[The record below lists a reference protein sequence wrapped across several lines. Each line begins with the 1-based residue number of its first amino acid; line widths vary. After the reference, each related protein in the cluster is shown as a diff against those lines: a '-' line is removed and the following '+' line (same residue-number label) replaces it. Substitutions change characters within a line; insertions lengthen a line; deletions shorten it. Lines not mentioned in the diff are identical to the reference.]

1 MGMSEFYGTPDESEA
16 VRTIH
21 RALELGVTLLDTAD
35 MYGPFTNE
43 KLVGRAVR
51 EWGGE
56 RPLIATKFGNVRGEN
71 GEFLGI
77 RGDAEYVR
85 NACEAS
91 LQRLGARPHRPL
103 LPAPRRPR
111 DADRGDRRRDGRA
124 RAGGQGP
131 PPRALRGGRR
141 DDPPAP
147 SRCTRS
153 AALQTEYSLW
163 ERSVEEEIL
172 PVVRELGIGFVAY
185 SPLGRGFLTGK
196 IRSVDDLQESDSRR
210 QRFPRFER
218 ENLEANLAL
227 VEQVEAVASRHG
239 ATPGQVALAW
249 VLSRGDDVVA
259 IPGTKRVERLEE
271 NLGALELELTDED
284 LGELDGLADSVA
296 GTRYAAEQMGALGR

>member
-51 EWGGE
+51 EWSGE

-91 LQRLGARPHRPL
+91 LQRLGLDHIDLYYQHRVDPETPIEETVGAMAEL
-103 LPAPRRPR
+103 VQEGKVRHLGLSEAGADTIRRAVAVHPI
-111 DADRGDRRRDGRA
+111 
-124 RAGGQGP
+124 
-131 PPRALRGGRR
+131 
-141 DDPPAP
+141 
-147 SRCTRS
+147 C
-153 AALQTEYSLW
+153 ALQTEYSLW

-196 IRSVDDLQESDSRR
+196 IRSVEDLQESDSRR
-210 QRFPRFER
+210 R
-218 ENLEANLAL
+218 
-227 VEQVEAVASRHG
+227 ASRASSARTWRRTSSSSSRSRRSPR
-239 ATPGQVALAW
+239 ATTPRRARSRWRGCSRAATRSSPSRAPSASSAW
-249 VLSRGDDVVA
+249 RRTWARS
-259 IPGTKRVERLEE
+259 
-271 NLGALELELTDED
+271 
-284 LGELDGLADSVA
+284 SSS
-296 GTRYAAEQMGALGR
+296 

>member
-1 MGMSEFYGTPDESEA
+1 
-16 VRTIH
+16 
-21 RALELGVTLLDTAD
+21 

-51 EWGGE
+51 EWSGE

-85 NACEAS
+85 KACEAS
-91 LQRLGARPHRPL
+91 LQRLGLDHIDLYYQHRVDPETPIEETVGAMAELVQEGKVRHLGLSEAGADTIRRARRG
-103 LPAPRRPR
+103 APDLRA
-111 DADRGDRRRDGRA
+111 ADRVLAVGALGGGGDPAGRA
-124 RAGGQGP
+124 RARHRLRRLLAARARLPDRQDPLARGP
-131 PPRALRGGRR
+131 AGGRL
-141 DDPPAP
+141 AP
-147 SRCTRS
+147 
-153 AALQTEYSLW
+153 
-163 ERSVEEEIL
+163 
-172 PVVRELGIGFVAY
+172 
-185 SPLGRGFLTGK
+185 
-196 IRSVDDLQESDSRR
+196 RR
-210 QRFPRFER
+210 RFPRFER

-227 VEQVEAVASRHG
+227 VEQVEAVAARHD

-284 LGELDGLADSVA
+284 LGELDGLADAVA
-296 GTRYAAEQMGALGR
+296 GTRYAAEGMRAVGR